1 MRRSGSVRTG
11 APASR
16 PVCGVT
22 APSSAPTCQTRL
34 SVGWSAGRGRGRV
47 SGPPSVSRPQP
58 GVTESN
64 TARMAQTRLA
74 VGFLNWDCRSLLSG
88 VAISRHVRGQ
98 KSTQTS
104 DTLSVLYFVYLERR
118 DTIKTDITIS
128 PNCAVFTTSRAVK
141 STNGELNWPQVYI
154 LLDILARV

>member
-1 MRRSGSVRTG
+1 MRSGSARKV
-11 APASR
+11 PVSR
-16 PVCGVT
+16 QVSDVT
-22 APSSAPTCQTRL
+22 AQSSVLTCQTRL
-34 SVGWSAGRGRGRV
+34 AASVSLRRGRV
-47 SGPPSVSRPQP
+47 SPPPSVSQPPP

-104 DTLSVLYFVYLERR
+104 DTLSVLYFVYLGRR

-128 PNCAVFTTSRAVK
+128 PNCSVFTTSRAVK
-141 STNGELNWPQVYI
+141 STTGELNWPQVYI